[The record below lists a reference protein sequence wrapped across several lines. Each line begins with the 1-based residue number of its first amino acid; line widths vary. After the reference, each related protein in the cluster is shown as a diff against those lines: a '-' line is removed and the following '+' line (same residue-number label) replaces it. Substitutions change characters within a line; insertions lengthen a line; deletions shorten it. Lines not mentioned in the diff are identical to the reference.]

1 MPALGMGLLKR
12 ARESIVGRLAE
23 ALTTNRLANAP
34 PEFFIAA
41 ACSRWPPSETRQN
54 SIRAAAKG
62 PVDWERFLGI
72 VDRHRIWGLARQG
85 LTQAGVAPPGEID
98 NALTAK
104 TWAVSR
110 RNLVL
115 AAETARLCRLF
126 REAAIP
132 AAFVK
137 GVTLSV
143 LAYGDIAI
151 KHSRDIDILVLPARV
166 MEAREV
172 LERAGYALKHPLPA
186 LTETQLE
193 LLLRHG
199 KEWEFLREASEITT
213 ELHWTLT
220 YNSLLMRDVD
230 VSCPFAGVRVGDAEI
245 PTFRIEE
252 LFVYLCV
259 HGARHSWSRMKWL
272 ADVAALLATIPS
284 TDIEGLYRA
293 AQRRGS
299 GGCAAQALLLCER
312 MLGAELPAALR
323 AELRRTVPALLL
335 EAIALDAML
344 GRVVQ
349 ADVELSA
356 RAFGNLRD
364 MLSLFLLGG
373 GSYVY
378 VWRGVT
384 RLFFFS
390 EDIAA
395 FALPRR
401 LTWVYVILRLPLW
414 ALRRLKH
421 GMKVKLAGAIKY
433 LSWASRVPKKQPWRE

>member
-1 MPALGMGLLKR
+1 MSR
-12 ARESIVGRLAE
+12 ARESIVGRLAQ
-23 ALTTNRLANAP
+23 ALITNRLANAP

-41 ACSRWPPSETRQN
+41 ACSRWPPSETRSN
-54 SIRAAAKG
+54 SIRAAAKA

-72 VDRHRIWGLARQG
+72 VDRHRLWGLARQG
-85 LTQAGVAPPGEID
+85 LAQASVAPPAEIESAL
-98 NALTAK
+98 NAKSL
-104 TWAVSR
+104 AVSR
-110 RNLVL
+110 RNFAL
-115 AAETARLCRLF
+115 AVETARLCRLF

-151 KHSRDIDILVLPARV
+151 KHSRDIDILVSPARV
-166 MEAREV
+166 LEARAV
-172 LERAGYALKHPLPA
+172 LERAGYALKYPLPA

-199 KEWEFLREASEITT
+199 KEWEFLRRAGEVAT

-220 YNSLLMRDVD
+220 HNSLLMRDVD
-230 VSCPFAGVRVGDAEI
+230 VSCPLVGVRVGDAEI

-259 HGARHSWSRMKWL
+259 HGAQHSWSRMKWL

-299 GGCAAQALLLCER
+299 GRCAAQALLLCER
-312 MLGAELPAALR
+312 MLGVELPAALR
-323 AELRRTVPALLL
+323 AELRRTVTALLL

-349 ADVELSA
+349 PGVELST
-356 RAFGNLRD
+356 RAFGILRD
-364 MLSLFLLGG
+364 LLSLFLLGG

-378 VWRGVT
+378 VWREIT

-390 EDIAA
+390 EDVAA

-401 LTWVYVILRLPLW
+401 LTWVYVILRVPLW
-414 ALRRLKH
+414 ALRRLKQ
-421 GMKVKLAGAIKY
+421 GMKVKSTGAMKY
-433 LSWASRVPKKQPWRE
+433 LSWASGARKKQPWRE

>member
-1 MPALGMGLLKR
+1 MGLMKR
-12 ARESIVGRLAE
+12 ARKSIVGRLAK

-132 AAFVK
+132 AVFVK

-151 KHSRDIDILVLPARV
+151 KHSRDIDILVSPARL
-166 MEAREV
+166 MEARAV

-199 KEWEFLREASEITT
+199 KEWEFLREANEIAT
-213 ELHWTLT
+213 ELHWTLSF
-220 YNSLLMRDVD
+220 NGLLMRDVD
-230 VSCPFAGVRVGDAEI
+230 MSCPLAGVRVGDTEI
-245 PTFRIEE
+245 PTFRLEE

-299 GGCAAQALLLCER
+299 GGCAAQALLLCAR
-312 MLGAELPAALR
+312 MLGVELPAALR
-323 AELRRTVPALLL
+323 AELRRTATAPLL

-344 GRVVQ
+344 GRIVQ
-349 ADVELSA
+349 ADVELA
-356 RAFGNLRD
+356 GRVFGNLRD
-364 MLSLFLLGG
+364 LLSLFLVGG
-373 GSYVY
+373 GSCVY
-378 VWRGVT
+378 VRREIT

-395 FALPRR
+395 FALPRG

-421 GMKVKLAGAIKY
+421 GMK
-433 LSWASRVPKKQPWRE
+433 

>member
-1 MPALGMGLLKR
+1 LERPWADVQFLPRIGDEPSAGIGVGSMSR
-12 ARESIVGRLAE
+12 ARESIVGRLAK
-23 ALTTNRLANAP
+23 ALITNRLANAP
-34 PEFFIAA
+34 PEFFIAV
-41 ACSRWPPSETRQN
+41 ACSRWPPSETRSN
-54 SIRAAAKG
+54 CIRATAKA

-72 VDRHRIWGLARQG
+72 VERHRIWGLARQG
-85 LTQAGVAPPGEID
+85 LTQAGVALPAEID
-98 NALTAK
+98 RALNAK

-110 RNLVL
+110 RNLAL
-115 AAETARLCRLF
+115 AAETARLCWLF
-126 REAAIP
+126 REVAIP
-132 AAFVK
+132 AVFVK

-143 LAYGDIAI
+143 LAYGDIGI
-151 KHSRDIDILVLPARV
+151 KHSRDIDILVSPARV
-166 MEAREV
+166 LEARAV

-186 LTETQLE
+186 LTETQLA

-199 KEWEFLREASEITT
+199 KEWEFLREVGEITT

-220 YNSLLMRDVD
+220 FNGSLMRDVD
-230 VSCPFAGVRVGDAEI
+230 ASSPLAAVRIGDAEI

-284 TDIEGLYRA
+284 ADIEALYRA

-299 GGCAAQALLLCER
+299 GRCAAQALLLCER
-312 MLGAELPAALR
+312 MLGVELPAALR
-323 AELRRTVPALLL
+323 AELRRTPTALLL

-356 RAFGNLRD
+356 RALGNLRD
-364 MLSLFLLGG
+364 LLSLFLLGG

-378 VWRGVT
+378 LWRGLT

-401 LTWVYVILRLPLW
+401 LTWVYAILRVPLW
-414 ALRRLKH
+414 ALRRLKL
-421 GMKVKLAGAIKY
+421 G
-433 LSWASRVPKKQPWRE
+433 

>member
-1 MPALGMGLLKR
+1 MSR
-12 ARESIVGRLAE
+12 ARKSIVARLAN

-41 ACSRWPPSETRQN
+41 ACSRWPPSETRSN
-54 SIRAAAKG
+54 AIRDAAKA

-72 VDRHRIWGLARQG
+72 VDAHRIWGLARQG
-85 LTQAGVAPPGEID
+85 LTQAGVAPPAEID
-98 NALTAK
+98 SALIAK

-110 RNLVL
+110 RNLAL
-115 AAETARLCRLF
+115 AGETARLCRLF
-126 REAAIP
+126 REAAIY
-132 AAFVK
+132 AVFVK

-151 KHSRDIDILVLPARV
+151 KHSRDIDILVSPVQL
-166 MEAREV
+166 MEARAV

-199 KEWEFLREASEITT
+199 KEWEFLREGGEIAT

-220 YNSLLMRDVD
+220 SNGSLMRDVD
-230 VSCPFAGVRVGDAEI
+230 LSCPLDAVRVGDAEI

-259 HGARHSWSRMKWL
+259 HGAEHSWSRIKWL
-272 ADVAALLATIPS
+272 ADVGALLATIPS
-284 TDIEGLYRA
+284 ADIEGLYRA
-293 AQRRGS
+293 AQQRGS
-299 GGCAAQALLLCER
+299 GGCVAQALLLCGGL
-312 MLGAELPAALR
+312 LGVELPAALR
-323 AELRRTVPALLL
+323 AELRRTATAPLL
-335 EAIALDAML
+335 EALALDAML
-344 GRVVQ
+344 GRGQ
-349 ADVELSA
+349 AYVDLASCVFET
-356 RAFGNLRD
+356 LRVL
-364 MLSLFLLGG
+364 LSLFLLGG
-373 GSYVY
+373 ASYVY
-378 VWRGVT
+378 VWREIT

-390 EDIAA
+390 EDVAA

-414 ALRRLKH
+414 ALRRLNMLK
-421 GMKVKLAGAIKY
+421 
-433 LSWASRVPKKQPWRE
+433 SSPRQ

>member
-1 MPALGMGLLKR
+1 MGLMKR
-12 ARESIVGRLAE
+12 ALRSIVGRLAK

-62 PVDWERFLGI
+62 LVDWERFLGI
-72 VDRHRIWGLARQG
+72 VERHRIWGLARQG
-85 LTQAGVAPPGEID
+85 LTQAGVAPPAEID
-98 NALTAK
+98 RALKAK
-104 TWAVSR
+104 TWGVSR
-110 RNLVL
+110 RNLAL
-115 AAETARLCRLF
+115 AAETTRLCRLF

-132 AAFVK
+132 AVFVK

-151 KHSRDIDILVLPARV
+151 KHSRDIDILVSLSPARV
-166 MEAREV
+166 LEARAV

-186 LTETQLE
+186 LTETQLA

-199 KEWEFLREASEITT
+199 KEWEFLREVGEITT

-220 YNSLLMRDVD
+220 FNGSLMRDVD
-230 VSCPFAGVRVGDAEI
+230 ASSPLAAVRIGDAEI

-284 TDIEGLYRA
+284 ADIEALYRA

-299 GGCAAQALLLCER
+299 GRCAAQALLLCER
-312 MLGAELPAALR
+312 MLGVELPAALR
-323 AELRRTVPALLL
+323 AELRRTPTALLL

-356 RAFGNLRD
+356 RALGNLRD
-364 MLSLFLLGG
+364 LLSLFLLGG

-378 VWRGVT
+378 LWRGLT

-401 LTWVYVILRLPLW
+401 LTWVYAILRVPLW
-414 ALRRLKH
+414 ALRRLKL
-421 GMKVKLAGAIKY
+421 G
-433 LSWASRVPKKQPWRE
+433 

>member
-1 MPALGMGLLKR
+1 MSR
-12 ARESIVGRLAE
+12 ARKSIVGRLAK
-23 ALTTNRLANAP
+23 ALITNRLSNAP
-34 PEFFIAA
+34 REFFIAA
-41 ACSRWPPSETRQN
+41 ACSRWPPSETRSN
-54 SIRAAAKG
+54 AIRAAAKA

-85 LTQAGVAPPGEID
+85 LTQAGVAPPAKIESAL
-98 NALTAK
+98 NAK
-104 TWAVSR
+104 SSAVSR
-110 RNLVL
+110 RNLAL

-132 AAFVK
+132 AVFVK

-151 KHSRDIDILVLPARV
+151 RHSRDIDILVSPARV
-166 MEAREV
+166 MEARAV

-199 KEWEFLREASEITT
+199 KEWEFLRKAGEIAT

-220 YNSLLMRDVD
+220 SNDLLMRDVD
-230 VSCPFAGVRVGDAEI
+230 VSCPLADVRVGEVEI

-259 HGARHSWSRMKWL
+259 HGGQHAWSRMKWL
-272 ADVAALLATIPS
+272 TDVAALLATIPS
-284 TDIEGLYRA
+284 TDVEGLYRA

-299 GGCAAQALLLCER
+299 GRCAAQALLLCAR
-312 MLGAELPAALR
+312 LLGVGLPAALH
-323 AELRRTVPALLL
+323 AELRRTATAPLL
-335 EAIALDAML
+335 EAVALDAML
-344 GRVVQ
+344 GRGQ
-349 ADVELSA
+349 ADVELA
-356 RAFGNLRD
+356 DRTFGNLRFL
-364 MLSLFLLGG
+364 LSLFLIGEG
-373 GSYVY
+373 GSYV
-378 VWRGVT
+378 WREIT
-384 RLFFFS
+384 KHFFFWQ
-390 EDIAA
+390 DVAA

-414 ALRRLKH
+414 ALRRLNMRQK
-421 GMKVKLAGAIKY
+421 
-433 LSWASRVPKKQPWRE
+433 